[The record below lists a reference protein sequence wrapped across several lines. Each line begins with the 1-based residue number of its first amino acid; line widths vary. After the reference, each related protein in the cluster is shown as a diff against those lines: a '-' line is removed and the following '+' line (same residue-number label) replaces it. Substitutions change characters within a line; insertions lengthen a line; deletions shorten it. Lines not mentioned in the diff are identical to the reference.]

1 MIQKQQKI
9 LTLPSKPKVFLCSLK
24 NFRFLI
30 LETSFFTKKY
40 LKLPSVLDVKKEKNL
55 LILNSG
61 STLPGSFFTSSL
73 TVFTSWLKKFAKPFR
88 KQLFLK
94 GLGFKANLSGD
105 GLFLELKLGFSHVI
119 KISTQLPEL
128 KLIIN
133 NTFLT
138 VEGFEAYKVGNFLKK
153 LRNLKAPDI
162 YKGKGFWYKNE
173 IKVFKEI
180 KKT

>member
-1 MIQKQQKI
+1 MTQKQQKI
-9 LTLPSKPKVFLCSLK
+9 LTLPSKPKVSLCSLK

-30 LETSFFTKKY
+30 LETSFLTKKY
-40 LKLPSVLDVKKEKNL
+40 FKLTSVLNVKKEKNL
-55 LILNSG
+55 LLVNSMNTK
-61 STLPGSFFTSSL
+61 SEPFFLPSL
-73 TVFTSWLKKFAKPFR
+73 GVFTSWLKKFAKPFR

-94 GLGFKANLSGD
+94 GLGFKANLSVD
-105 GLFLELKLGFSHVI
+105 GLFLELKLGFSHII

-128 KLIIN
+128 KLLIN
-133 NTFLT
+133 NTSLS

-153 LRNLKAPDI
+153 VRNLKAPDI